1 MIRIAKSLLLSF
13 IAFAIIINYQLAS
26 LTFLTLGIE
35 SELSLLSLNRKVVNY
50 QLTQLGSAFASFVGS
65 LILDFLFEPRQLASH
80 LIYTSGKTY
89 RFFPY
94 ETHARGRLRG

>member
-50 QLTQLGSAFASFVGS
+50 QLTQLGSPLAPASG
-65 LILDFLFEPRQLASH
+65 LAPAIVFNVD
-80 LIYTSGKTY
+80 LNN
-89 RFFPY
+89 
-94 ETHARGRLRG
+94 